1 MKTPSGTF
9 VFVVSAGIAIVSVS
23 SCHTQS
29 LSNQSLDVQIGDP
42 KANPPKYVELNNGL
56 AGEGEFRA
64 ALAALK
70 SNGGH
75 CDICFLRADVDQPNC
90 NYCKD
95 IRVGIKTDRVIK
107 SAAANDARPE
117 QAAANDPHVTYR
129 VQSNDPQDV
138 VNVLAKLKSTPTP

>member
-9 VFVVSAGIAIVSVS
+9 ALVVLAGIAIVTVT
-23 SCHTQS
+23 SCRTHP

-42 KANPPKYVELNNGL
+42 NANPPKYVELKNGL

-70 SNGGH
+70 SHGGH

-95 IRVGIKTDRVIK
+95 IHVRIKTDRVIK

-117 QAAANDPHVTYR
+117 EAAANDPHVTYR
-129 VQSNDPQDV
+129 VQSNDPKDV
-138 VNVLAKLKSTPTP
+138 VNVLDKLGSTPTH